1 MELIKASATFS
12 PRLLL
17 ASGLPRKIIIWSRIK
32 HLLPCSPSVLHRVP
46 LFLCRSEARE
56 RPEVGSSRYKRFV
69 ISLSLSLSYALF
81 VSKGSWCCGSARSWL
96 KSINPGENEGPDIV
110 LDLRSIVKIDERDFT
125 RCKPLLARRD
135 CPGSRGIARLLSAG
149 SAKCD
154 LFRSL
159 EFFFSSRRVFVI
171 REDLLECVYIDG
183 IKETNE
189 MKLD

>member
-1 MELIKASATFS
+1 M
-12 PRLLL
+12 
-17 ASGLPRKIIIWSRIK
+17 
-32 HLLPCSPSVLHRVP
+32 
-46 LFLCRSEARE
+46 
-56 RPEVGSSRYKRFV
+56 
-69 ISLSLSLSYALF
+69 
-81 VSKGSWCCGSARSWL
+81 
-96 KSINPGENEGPDIV
+96 
-110 LDLRSIVKIDERDFT
+110 LDLRSIVEIDERDFT

-135 CPGSRGIARLLSAG
+135 CPGSRGIARLLPAG